1 MPLDFT
7 KISGFVLSILIL
19 SSCNGN
25 TAVATSS
32 GEGGKTHFEKSL
44 AVRGRTLPNT
54 VSYDDFY
61 HTAYNMGMIEVDEFL
76 STNNILIKGDGDG
89 RYLLRADLLRAC
101 GESCTGDEGLG
112 KILWAQTVYKQK
124 K

>member
-1 MPLDFT
+1 MPLGFT
-7 KISGFVLSILIL
+7 KISGFVLSTLIL
-19 SSCNGN
+19 TSCNGG
-25 TAVATSS
+25 TAVSS
-32 GEGGKTHFEKSL
+32 GGVKTHFEKSL

-54 VSYDDFY
+54 VNYDDFY
-61 HTAYNMGMIEVDEFL
+61 RTAYNMGMVEVDEFL
-76 STNNILIKGDGDG
+76 SASNIPIKGDGDG